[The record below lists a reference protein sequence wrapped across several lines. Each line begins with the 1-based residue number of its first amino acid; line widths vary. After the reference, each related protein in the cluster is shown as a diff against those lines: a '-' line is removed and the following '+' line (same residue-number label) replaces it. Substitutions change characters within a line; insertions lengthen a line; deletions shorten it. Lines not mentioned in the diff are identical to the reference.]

1 MLFRSPIVGF
11 GLAALCQGVPGAWGG
26 HTGNLAGQREAK
38 PTSPSAPRVP
48 GGEPLVSKCR
58 EALSRGDPLR
68 LVLGVSPG
76 SPEDPLPAPWGTHRG
91 PLPLLQ
97 PSLWAKEEPSQVGS
111 TVLQWTVWD

>member
-1 MLFRSPIVGF
+1 M
-11 GLAALCQGVPGAWGG
+11 
-26 HTGNLAGQREAK
+26 
-38 PTSPSAPRVP
+38 
-48 GGEPLVSKCR
+48 SKCR
-58 EALSRGDPLR
+58 EALSRGDPLQ